1 MLTTESTSYHR
12 QRRERWLLG
21 LATLFVLVNQ
31 ATLIWVQDRSWSD
44 MWIVG
49 VWLGCTL
56 LLHVSL
62 NINLPHRDP
71 FLLPASLLLSGWGL
85 TIIDRLQPAF
95 ADRQAIWLMV
105 GSCALIAISLAPHD
119 LRWLRNYRYTWLVG
133 SLLLVLLTVFFG
145 VHPSGNRFHPPRL
158 WLQFWDVYY
167 QPSELLKLTLVG
179 FLASY
184 LADHWLSLRFSA
196 TQRGLPASF
205 YAPIG
210 LMWGLSVAILLWQR
224 DMGSATIFFM
234 VSMLMLYIASGRLMI
249 LIVGTGLLILAGT
262 LGYFIFDV
270 VALRMDIW
278 LNPWADAD
286 NTSFQLVQSLMA
298 FSAGGIIGQ
307 GIGQGAPEFIPVV
320 HSDFIFSAMAEEWGL
335 IGVLSTLAIM
345 LILVLRG
352 LRIALVNQNRPYR
365 ALFAAGLSLMIGVQ
379 SLLIMG
385 GTLRLWP
392 LTGVTL
398 PFVSYGGSSL
408 LTSYVIL
415 GLLLVLS
422 EGERS

>member
-1 MLTTESTSYHR
+1 MYSSELASYR
-12 QRRERWLLG
+12 IQSRERGLLI
-21 LATLFVLVNQ
+21 LASFFVALNQ
-31 ATLIWVQDRSWSD
+31 STLIIVQERAWSD

-49 VWLGCTL
+49 VWASCAS
-56 LLHVSL
+56 LLHIVL
-62 NINLPHRDP
+62 NRQLSKRDP

-95 ADRQAIWLMV
+95 ADRQAVWLMV
-105 GSCALIAISLAPHD
+105 ASLALIAVSFAPHD
-119 LRWLRNYRYTWLVG
+119 LRWLRDYRYTWLLG
-133 SLLLVLLTVFFG
+133 SLFLILLTVFVG
-145 VHPSGNRFHPPRL
+145 VHPSGNRFNPPRL
-158 WLQFWDVYY
+158 WLQFWDIYY
-167 QPSELLKLTLVG
+167 QPSELLKLTLVA

-184 LADHWLSLRFSA
+184 LADHWLSLRLDQ

-205 YAPIG
+205 YTPIG

-224 DMGSATIFFM
+224 DMGSATIFFV
-234 VSMLMLYIASGRLMI
+234 VSMLMLYLASGRIMI
-249 LIVGTGLLILAGT
+249 VLVGLGLLICAGVI
-262 LGYFIFDV
+262 GYFIFDV
-270 VALRMDIW
+270 VALRMNIW

-307 GIGQGAPEFIPVV
+307 GVGQGAPQFIPVV
-320 HSDFIFSAMAEEWGL
+320 HSDFIFSALAEEWGL
-335 IGVLSTLAIM
+335 IGVLSSLAIVM
-345 LILVLRG
+345 LLVMRG
-352 LRIALVNQNRPYR
+352 LRIAILNQHRPYR
-365 ALFAAGLSLMIGVQ
+365 ALFAAGLSLMIGIQ

-422 EGERS
+422 NSEQR